1 MLNRVIHLTEDNH
14 YDYTDWLYF
23 SLKKMLNGQ
32 LNDFGAETHLT
43 QVASYF
49 DIVDNAVKTGDTNKR
64 YSISMNVSTAP
75 SPPIAEGSWT
85 SIHISP
91 TADNMCDLT
100 NSYIVVN
107 MELTPTIY
115 CNDAYTTKCLAGA
128 RNPAVWI
135 GFKDALDAI
144 EQYQIVANGQAIYT
158 QPHAIEESYITNL
171 ATPDTVR
178 SRDIFQK
185 ATVEQI
191 YNRSDCVMTGGVID
205 ITNEK
210 NAVAFPFTPAKPMN
224 IKLKIDIRRIL
235 PLSAIKYLPAFVGNL
250 ELKVKFSTAGMVVLP
265 MPIDDF
271 AKDPAW
277 LHMTSEGLNNITT
290 CFLPVN
296 EEFNAYVG
304 MKLTTKSYLTAEDT
318 ATALKIP
325 TVKYEVKTLH
335 VGLGKMTVTE
345 CKSCLCC
352 FGIDDGIYQS
362 LIQRYTGQ
370 SLSFPTQTLTFQ
382 AMNGIMGGE
391 GQLKVDL
398 ALTSTPRFVDTIFV
412 MFPYNS
418 KYRTVYINPLF
429 DNFRLTMGGYG
440 SCPDMPISSYGPY
453 FYEML
458 QNAFNMNSDLM
469 GLNEDVMRSAIL
481 NPELK
486 NWPQQTQGK
495 KANDV
500 SNFVIAIPTSTDCTF
515 QQGQTSAAPI
525 TYEFKG
531 TLNPNSMFAN
541 KGVSSTPLMGF
552 LKDSIIAIQ
561 LRPNGPP
568 IVAIDEYDIT
578 SPAGQ

>member
-1 MLNRVIHLTEDNH
+1 
-14 YDYTDWLYF
+14 
-23 SLKKMLNGQ
+23 MLNGQ

-64 YSISMNVSTAP
+64 YSISTNVSTAP

-100 NSYIVVN
+100 NSYIVVT
-107 MELTPTIY
+107 MEVLPTI
-115 CNDAYTTKCLAGA
+115 NSISGEAKTKVVVGG

-178 SRDIFQK
+178 NRDVFQK

-205 ITNEK
+205 IVNTEATTAEQKTIN
-210 NAVAFPFTPAKPMN
+210 FPFTPAKPIQ

-235 PLSAIKYLPAFVGNL
+235 PLAAIKYLPAFVGNL

-265 MPIDDF
+265 MPLEDY
-271 AKDPAW
+271 AKDPY
-277 LHMTSEGLNNITT
+277 LYHMAKQGTEDITT
-290 CFLPVN
+290 CFLPVT
-296 EEFNAYVG
+296 EEFNAY
-304 MKLTTKSYLTAEDT
+304 TTQEFDKVLVNTINMPVVKYTIST
-318 ATALKIP
+318 LKIS
-325 TVKYEVKTLH
+325 
-335 VGLGKMTVTE
+335 LGRMSVTE

-362 LIQRYTGQ
+362 LVQRYTGQ

-382 AMNGIMGGE
+382 AMNGIMGGK
-391 GQLKVDL
+391 GQTKVDL
-398 ALTSTPRFVDTIFV
+398 ALTSTPRFVDTILLL
-412 MFPYNS
+412 FPYNS
-418 KYRTVYINPLF
+418 KYRTVYVNPLF
-429 DNFRLTMGGYG
+429 DSFRLTMGGYG

-481 NPELK
+481 NPELN
-486 NWPQQTQGK
+486 NWPEQTQGR
-495 KANDV
+495 KANDI
-500 SNFVIAIPTSTDCTF
+500 SNFVIAIPTSTDSTF

-531 TLNPNSMFAN
+531 TLNTNSMFAN
-541 KGVSSTPLMGF
+541 EGVNCTPLMGF